1 MADYAISSANLSA
14 IENGLRAINN
24 NLGTL
29 NNNIEVVDRNV
40 DTVNNNVK
48 VVYDEIGA
56 LARDFH
62 NFVQLQVRANA
73 LSKAQQRI
81 IQIRQEME
89 KRFGHYDIVRR
100 TTTGILQ
107 ADDIGIVKKDTIS
120 NATEELMIS
129 TPGYWLAPCLVALA
143 AWINDQPELA
153 ERAVKEGIKRND
165 EKTSL
170 FFALICR
177 RADRKSAAL
186 KWTQRYLANQDEENL
201 DRKTVIILD
210 AFASGL
216 LGADSEGVVS
226 KQMGEWLE
234 HLADKPGFVEQQTK
248 QWSDAINLKRKPLA
262 SGEYPYLHKYSKTWP
277 VLQDIMEGAMLHAEI
292 LDYFIAIFEQE
303 ASTDSLKA
311 QLDEIL
317 NNLVTEFD
325 DEEIPLRKEEKYNQ
339 FIIDFDGD
347 EDRARQNMAVE
358 QTAFEERKDFTQL
371 LTDAAM
377 KPESSHASVSTQKFA
392 IALSKE
398 WVSNAYNDVV
408 AQNRMKIPNEIEI
421 NVDTFNDKTTDGQN
435 EAELIGKFNS
445 LVDNEKANA
454 LAQLVLSGF
463 EKFCLYGG
471 AAIGVIG
478 LIMMIA
484 DSGFLGLIA
493 IIAGAGMVINHFSKK
508 KKIEQNRQNIEAQ
521 FEEKRQKGSQ
531 IIRATLAE
539 VVDFRA
545 EFAEKDS
552 ESQKVV
558 DFLEQV
564 SPEQYVRKLSNSNRR
579 IKVQ

>member
-1 MADYAISSANLSA
+1 MADHAISSAKLSA

-29 NNNIEVVDRNV
+29 NNNLEVIDNNVDR
-40 DTVNNNVK
+40 VNDNVK
-48 VVYDEIGA
+48 IIYDEIGA
-56 LARDFH
+56 LARDFN
-62 NFVQLQVRANA
+62 NFVQLQVRANT
-73 LSKAQQRI
+73 LSKAQQRV

-153 ERAVKEGIKRND
+153 ERALKEGIKRND

-177 RADRKSAAL
+177 RADRKNAAL

-216 LGADSEGVVS
+216 LGVDSEGVVS
-226 KQMGEWLE
+226 RQMGEWLE
-234 HLADKPGFVEQQTK
+234 HLADKPGFIEQQTK
-248 QWSDAINLKRKPLA
+248 QWADAINLKRKPLETNNYA
-262 SGEYPYLHKYSKTWP
+262 YLRKYSKTWP
-277 VLQDIMEGAMLHAEI
+277 ALQDIMEGAMLHAEI
-292 LDYFIAIFEQE
+292 LGYFTAIFEQE
-303 ASTDSLKA
+303 ASTDALKA

-317 NNLVTEFD
+317 NTLVSEFD
-325 DEEIPLRKEEKYNQ
+325 EEEIPLRKEEKYNQ

-347 EDRARQNMAVE
+347 ENRARRNMAVE
-358 QTAFEERKDFTQL
+358 QTAFEEHKDFTQL

-377 KPESSHASVSTQKFA
+377 KPESSHASASTQKFA

-398 WVSNAYNDVV
+398 WISNAYNDVV

-421 NVDTFNDKTTDGQN
+421 NVDTFNDKTSDGQN
-435 EAELIGKFNS
+435 ETEIISKFND
-445 LVDNEKANA
+445 LVDKEEESA
-454 LAQLVLSGF
+454 LAQVLLSGF
-463 EKFCLYGG
+463 EKFCLWGG
-471 AAIGVIG
+471 AAISAIG
-478 LIMMIA
+478 LIMMSA
-484 DSGFLGLIA
+484 GSGLLGLIA
-493 IIAGAGMVINHFSKK
+493 IIAGIGMVINHFSKK
-508 KKIEQNRQNIEAQ
+508 RKVEQIHQNIEVK
-521 FEEKRQKGSQ
+521 FEEKRKNGSQ
-531 IIRATLAE
+531 IIRAILAE
-539 VVDFRA
+539 IVDFRA
-545 EFAEKDS
+545 EFAEKDG
-552 ESQKVV
+552 ESQKVI
-558 DFLEQV
+558 DFLDQIT
-564 SPEQYVRKLSNSNRR
+564 PEQYVRKLADSNRR